1 MESLAVAQTGLC
13 DRLYLAFDH
22 ILCQEVWWLQQIP
35 LYLFGWIWGGLTLL
49 TALSG
54 RYATVLEK
62 HCGPR
67 ALLLC
72 IGVLPIVGYLG
83 LAVAG
88 PLAGIAIAALFFV
101 ARGLG
106 QLLADALNHRIPSQF
121 DGKFV
126 GASGFRACFAVT
138 GPLVGY
144 GLDRLGMDVILGLLA
159 VLSALIVLVCLLP
172 LLFNV
177 PSRKVLLL
185 QQFGECGHCAQGDD
199 HNRSKRRVTPRL
211 YVMP

>member
-1 MESLAVAQTGLC
+1 M
-13 DRLYLAFDH
+13 
-22 ILCQEVWWLQQIP
+22 
-35 LYLFGWIWGGLTLL
+35 
-49 TALSG
+49 
-54 RYATVLEK
+54 EK

-106 QLLADALNHRIPSQF
+106 QVLLADALNRIGSN
-121 DGKFV
+121 GKFV
-126 GASGFRACFAVT
+126 GLCFAVT

-144 GLDRLGMDVILGLLA
+144 GLDRLGMDVITVGSTQRVDRLGL
-159 VLSALIVLVCLLP
+159 IRC
-172 LLFNV
+172 
-177 PSRKVLLL
+177 
-185 QQFGECGHCAQGDD
+185 
-199 HNRSKRRVTPRL
+199 
-211 YVMP
+211 